1 MPCMDSPVPLRSKI
15 PAASPVPEAMVSN
28 SVNALENTGGVLAN
42 NMGDGKMA
50 FISRDDCATS
60 AAYAAMS
67 DWSDRVV
74 DVNGPELLT
83 IADYLAI
90 ASDVTSR
97 KVTYRYIDDEEQYA
111 FFDSISVPRTTED
124 MWADTAKNFPFCSDG
139 MVSFG
144 RAIRLGQMAAFTDD
158 FEKLVGRKPMSVRE
172 IFGHMDEH
180 LIGTRTSTED

>member
-1 MPCMDSPVPLRSKI
+1 
-15 PAASPVPEAMVSN
+15 MVSN
-28 SVNALENTGGVLAN
+28 YVNAPKNTGGLLAN
-42 NMGDGKMA
+42 NTGDRKMA
-50 FISRDDCATS
+50 FISRDDCTTS

-124 MWADTAKNFPFCSDG
+124 MWADTAK
-139 MVSFG
+139 
-144 RAIRLGQMAAFTDD
+144 
-158 FEKLVGRKPMSVRE
+158 KLPV
-172 IFGHMDEH
+172 
-180 LIGTRTSTED
+180 LL